1 MNIRVTNDNKIVF
14 EGSAGNW
21 LEDNDFDLDVARMIK
36 DCFDLGIAKET
47 WFHSGVWLIEK
58 IA

>member
-36 DCFDLGIAKET
+36 DCFD
-47 WFHSGVWLIEK
+47 
-58 IA
+58 